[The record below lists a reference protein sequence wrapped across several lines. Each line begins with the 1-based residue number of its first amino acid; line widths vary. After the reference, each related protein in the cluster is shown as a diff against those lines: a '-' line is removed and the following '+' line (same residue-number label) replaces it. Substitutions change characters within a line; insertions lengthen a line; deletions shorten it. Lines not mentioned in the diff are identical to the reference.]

1 LQQIAIERR
10 AKVEEF
16 QCKHRVGR
24 EQGSCL
30 YNQQR
35 LKCMIK
41 VAEVKSRAVTISVSL
56 LVGDKVCTAKLS
68 SANGPKCARPFFF
81 NVSEIPSAATLAS

>member
-1 LQQIAIERR
+1 LVIAADFRTLVPVAAWELQQIAIERR

-56 LVGDKVCTAKLS
+56 LVGET
-68 SANGPKCARPFFF
+68 
-81 NVSEIPSAATLAS
+81 TTQLAS